1 MKTTLQKL
9 LQKLEKLNL
18 PKDKFVVFGSAVLA
32 AHGIRGARDL
42 DLVVTR
48 DLFDKLTEKF
58 PLDNLEDGSPRILI
72 DEIEIMRD
80 PGFGFD
86 TEEWIKNADV
96 IDGVRFVRL
105 EDLMEWKKKMG
116 REKDLKDIKLI
127 EDYLNRSRQV

>member
-9 LQKLEKLNL
+9 LQKLGKLNL

-32 AHGIRGARDL
+32 AHGIREARDL

-48 DLFDKLTEKF
+48 DLFDELTKKF
-58 PLDNLEDGSPRILI
+58 PLDSFEDGSPRILI
-72 DEIEIMRD
+72 GEIEIMLD

-96 IDGVRFVRL
+96 IDGVRFVKL

-127 EDYLNRSRQV
+127 EDYLNRSR